1 MEIPSSF
8 VQNYQKSHYR
18 IVGKHL
24 HSAIKPC
31 HWLEQRLLTGRDN
44 RNCYKGYFGI
54 KSHLC
59 VQNTPSLPFCN
70 QSCVFCWRDI
80 EHGTLGTEFLTT
92 PDDPRS
98 IIDEMIRHQRDM
110 LDNHITLAKSLQ
122 NLESMHSTLNLM
134 QDQQPRS
141 LQEIGQKLHFSS
153 RQTERAVNVLKN
165 TEFLHSSEDLKH
177 VILHPTA
184 IAKLEEGS
192 RVEDIIER
200 SITTEKEIRKAHE
213 EAYKPTHAAISLGGE
228 PVLYPFISE
237 FVAEFRRRH
246 FTTFIVT
253 NGTRP
258 DILKRM
264 DTLPTQLYVS
274 MPVDSPEEY
283 TRICRPGNEKQWK
296 SFRETLDLLPTLS
309 CRTCIRI
316 TAIQSLNM
324 EKAEGFARLIERA
337 NPNFIDLKAFTLEA
351 ASLLIGKRLQVN
363 SPGGSFQPTFGALQ
377 AFAQRLSEAGP
388 FPILEQVKKSRDILL
403 GCNWPEGKS
412 ILIEKP

>member
-1 MEIPSSF
+1 M
-8 VQNYQKSHYR
+8 
-18 IVGKHL
+18 
-24 HSAIKPC
+24 
-31 HWLEQRLLTGRDN
+31 
-44 RNCYKGYFGI
+44 
-54 KSHLC
+54 
-59 VQNTPSLPFCN
+59 QNTPSLPFCN

-92 PDDPRS
+92 PDDPLS
-98 IIDEMIRHQRDM
+98 IIDEMLRHQTDM

-122 NLESMHSTLNLM
+122 NLESMRLTLNLM
-134 QDQQPRS
+134 QDQQSRS

-165 TEFLHSSEDLKH
+165 TQILRVSEDLKH
-177 VILHPTA
+177 VILHTSA
-184 IAKLEEGS
+184 RTKLEQGTP
-192 RVEDIIER
+192 VEDIIEQ
-200 SITTEKEIRKAHE
+200 SITTEKEIRQAHE
-213 EAYKPTHAAISLGGE
+213 EAYKPSHAAISLGGE

-237 FVAEFRRRH
+237 FVAEFRHRH

-253 NGTRP
+253 NGTRS
-258 DILKRM
+258 DIIKKM

-283 TRICRPGNEKQWK
+283 MRICRPGHEKQWK
-296 SFRETLDLLPTLS
+296 GFLETLELLSTLS

-324 EKAEGFARLIERA
+324 ERAEGFARLIEHA
-337 NPNFIDLKAFTLEA
+337 NPDFIDLKAFTLEA
-351 ASLLIGKRLQVN
+351 ASLLIGKRLHAN
-363 SPGGSFQPTFGALQ
+363 SSGGSFQPTFGELQ
-377 AFAQRLSEAGP
+377 AFAQRLSETGH

-412 ILIEKP
+412 ILIENA